1 MRVAAVIPAK
11 GGVTGAS
18 LAVAHI
24 MLGLLSRFRGK
35 VDVTLVT
42 SPEAL
47 NYPVFR
53 RLREKGAKFALFRL
67 SGLPSS
73 FYWFFLGVLLLSLL
87 RHGQFHVC
95 HFSTPKALFYLWP
108 FAKIVSH
115 RIILSLEGYPPY
127 ELSDARPIQRMIGIL
142 AWRFSIELA
151 DHVAACSEWMRKVA
165 VKDSGHAGKIST
177 VHNPVDVERFAEAAS
192 KSNGHFRLLVVARL
206 HRVKGV
212 DLALR
217 ALRNLLDRNTRGVML
232 TIVGDGPERARLKK
246 LARELELD
254 EYVRFEGLR
263 YDVEDFVKQADVV
276 LVPSRYEPFG
286 MVAAEAGAA
295 GKPVVASKT
304 GGLPEI
310 VEDGVTGLL
319 FETEN
324 VVMLAEKISQL
335 LKSEED
341 RKFVGLNASKKIF
354 ARFSPEAAAE
364 KMFRVY
370 LYALRQ

>member
-1 MRVAAVIPAK
+1 M
-11 GGVTGAS
+11 TGAS

-24 MLGLLSRFRGK
+24 MLGLLSRFHGK

-67 SGLPSS
+67 SSLPSS

-87 RHGQFHVC
+87 RHGLFHVC

-115 RIILSLEGYPPY
+115 KIILSLEGYPPY
-127 ELSDARPIQRMIGIL
+127 ELSEARPLQRMIGIL
-142 AWRFSIELA
+142 AWRFSTELA

-165 VKDSGHAGKIST
+165 IKDSGHAEKIST
-177 VHNPVDVERFAEAAS
+177 VHNPVDVGRFAEAAS
-192 KSNGHFRLLVVARL
+192 KPDGHFHLLVVARL

-217 ALRNLLDRNTRGVML
+217 ALRNLLDRYTRGVML
-232 TIVGDGPERARLKK
+232 TIVGDGPERAGLKK
-246 LARELELD
+246 LAGELGVD

-263 YDVEDFVKQADVV
+263 YDVEDFVKQADLV

-310 VEDGVTGLL
+310 VEDGVTGFL
-319 FETEN
+319 FEPEN
-324 VVMLAEKISQL
+324 DVMLAEKIAHL
-335 LKSEED
+335 LKDKKLSQT
-341 RKFVGLNASKKIF
+341 FGSNASKKVLACF
-354 ARFSPEAAAE
+354 APEVAAA
-364 KMFRVY
+364 KILQAYLRV
-370 LYALRQ
+370 LKR